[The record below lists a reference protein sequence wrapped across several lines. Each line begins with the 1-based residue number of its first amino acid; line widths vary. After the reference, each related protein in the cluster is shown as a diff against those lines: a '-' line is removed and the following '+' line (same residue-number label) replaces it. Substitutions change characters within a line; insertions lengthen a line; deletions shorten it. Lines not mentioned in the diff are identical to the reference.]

1 MANNYCIAFSWTQGT
16 NDCAMAYTTLVYVV
30 YGENATDTQESS
42 DQVEVYRDETLYE
55 ETCYKQGSAWKK
67 FSLQTPFKMLLP
79 ERNHINRFVIH
90 FFCYLRSSSGWG
102 SYANHGYWNEPNR
115 RFSRIHH
122 RCKYRKRSL

>member
-55 ETCYKQGSAWKK
+55 ETCYKQGLTWSK
-67 FSLQTPFKMLLP
+67 F
-79 ERNHINRFVIH
+79 HYV
-90 FFCYLRSSSGWG
+90 LRSKCYCLKG
-102 SYANHGYWNEPNR
+102 
-115 RFSRIHH
+115 II
-122 RCKYRKRSL
+122 